1 VVVELVT
8 RSGLRIPVLTDETME
23 GDPTEITETTR
34 GVTEET
40 LVYGTPDPEI
50 VKTARSVTY
59 EAEIFEFLLYQLTHD
74 MQGEDYA
81 ELRRILSQTSPDIK
95 ELRPL
100 VKKWFDD
107 TLTFSEADTPPTF
120 YSKMRHSCTG
130 APQSDCSGLCV
141 WDGASCKVQVKQV
154 RPTLERTVLESRLI
168 STLAS
173 NDKIRSV
180 VFENR
185 VSPFFSSILYLE
197 LPSEVI
203 LSDGDVA
210 AKLKV

>member
-1 VVVELVT
+1 
-8 RSGLRIPVLTDETME
+8 
-23 GDPTEITETTR
+23 
-34 GVTEET
+34 
-40 LVYGTPDPEI
+40 
-50 VKTARSVTY
+50 
-59 EAEIFEFLLYQLTHD
+59 
-74 MQGEDYA
+74 
-81 ELRRILSQTSPDIK
+81 
-95 ELRPL
+95 
-100 VKKWFDD
+100 
-107 TLTFSEADTPPTF
+107 
-120 YSKMRHSCTG
+120 
-130 APQSDCSGLCV
+130 V

-185 VSPFFSSILYLE
+185 ISPFFSSILYLE

-210 AKLKV
+210 AKLKE